1 MAILVSW
8 YRVFMHISH
17 SGRRALV
24 VGLGISGI
32 ATAVRLR
39 QVGWDPVVIEKAP
52 GRRSGGYFVAVFGA
66 GRAAA
71 ERLGILDKM
80 PDRAAL
86 EGTHFEI
93 DRLGNRRRAVGFGD
107 GEGGPWRMLRGDVEQ
122 ALFDAL
128 PKDVEIRYSTVPTRI
143 AQDAAGVDVT
153 LLNTADA
160 TSTTERFDLVIGAD
174 GVRSTV
180 RALAF
185 GPPERYLHRL
195 DHVIA
200 AFQLS
205 KQVSGLDPED
215 TVSMIEPGRAMWV
228 FSFAGRRPTVML
240 THRTNDVDT
249 EIRRTPADGLRAA
262 FGPEPTGK
270 ILGQM
275 LTELENADQVVFD
288 SVEQVRM
295 DRWHN
300 GRVVL
305 VGDSAW
311 CVTLYSGMGVSAG
324 LAGAEL
330 LGTMLQRH
338 SNDLD
343 RALTDWERRLRPFIK
358 YHQRTGLS
366 QRVFFNPTNWREV
379 MQRKML
385 MRGVRYPVVGPLV
398 RRLRLK
404 GARMKELDIA
414 AAA

>member
-1 MAILVSW
+1 MDTN
-8 YRVFMHISH
+8 H

-24 VGLGISGI
+24 VGLGISGM

-39 QVGWDPVVIEKAP
+39 QIGWDPVVIEKAP

-66 GRAAA
+66 GRASA

-80 PDRAAL
+80 PDRAPGGA
-86 EGTHFEI
+86 HFEI

-107 GEGGPWRMLRGDVEQ
+107 GEGGPRRMLRGDVER

-128 PKDVEIRYSTVPTRI
+128 PQDVEIRYSTVPKRI
-143 AQDAAGVDVT
+143 AQDADGVEVT
-153 LLNTADA
+153 LLNTAEA
-160 TSTTERFDLVIGAD
+160 TSTAERFDLVVGAD
-174 GVRSTV
+174 GLHSTV

-185 GPPERYLHRL
+185 GPPERYLHPL
-195 DHVIA
+195 DHTVA

-205 KQVSGLDPED
+205 RQVSGLDPDD
-215 TVSMIEPGRAMWV
+215 TVSMVEPGRAMWV
-228 FSFAGRRPTVML
+228 FSFAGRLPTVLL
-240 THRTNDVDT
+240 THRTTDVDV
-249 EIRRTPADGLRAA
+249 EVRRTPAEGFRAA

-270 ILGQM
+270 ILGQV

-295 DRWHN
+295 DHWHN

-338 SNDLD
+338 SNDIGQ
-343 RALTDWERRLRPFIK
+343 ALSDWERRLRPFIK

-366 QRVFFNPTNWREV
+366 QRVFFNPANWREIT
-379 MQRKML
+379 QRKML
-385 MRGVRYPVVGPLV
+385 TRGMRYPVVGRLV

>member
-1 MAILVSW
+1 MDTN
-8 YRVFMHISH
+8 H

-24 VGLGISGI
+24 VGLGISGM

-39 QVGWDPVVIEKAP
+39 QIGWDPVVIEKAP
-52 GRRSGGYFVAVFGA
+52 GRRSGGYFVMVFGT
-66 GRAAA
+66 GRASA
-71 ERLGILDKM
+71 ERLGILAKM
-80 PDRAAL
+80 PDRAAP
-86 EGTHFEI
+86 GGAHFEI

-107 GEGGPWRMLRGDVEQ
+107 VPGGPRRMLRGDVEQ
-122 ALFDAL
+122 AVFDAL
-128 PKDVEIRYSTVPTRI
+128 PEDVEIRYSTVPTRI
-143 AQDAAGVDVT
+143 AQDTDGVDVT
-153 LLNTADA
+153 LRNTADA
-160 TSTTERFDLVIGAD
+160 TSTTERFDLVVGAD
-174 GVRSTV
+174 GLRSTV

-185 GPPERYLHRL
+185 GPPEQYLHPL
-195 DHVIA
+195 DRTIA

-215 TVSMIEPGRAMWV
+215 GVSMVEPGRAMWV
-228 FSFAGRRPTVML
+228 FSFAGRLPTVLM
-240 THRTNDVDT
+240 TYRTNDVDA
-249 EIRRTPADGLRAA
+249 EIRQSPAERLRAA

-270 ILGQM
+270 ILGQV

-338 SNDLD
+338 PNDIG
-343 RALTDWERRLRPFIK
+343 RALTGWERRLRPFIE
-358 YHQRTGLS
+358 YHHRNGIS
-366 QRVFFNPTNWREV
+366 QRVFFNPDNWREV
-379 MQRKML
+379 IQRKML
-385 MRGVRYPVVGPLV
+385 TRGVQYPVVGPLIK
-398 RRLRLK
+398 RLRIK
-404 GARMKELDIA
+404 GGRMKQLDIA
-414 AAA
+414 AAASVP

>member
-1 MAILVSW
+1 MDANL
-8 YRVFMHISH
+8 

-24 VGLGISGI
+24 VGLGVSGM

-39 QVGWDPVVIEKAP
+39 QIGWDPVVIEKAP
-52 GRRSGGYFVAVFGA
+52 GRRSGGYFVMVFGA
-66 GRAAA
+66 GRASA
-71 ERLGILDKM
+71 ERLGILDEM
-80 PDRAAL
+80 PDRSAA
-86 EGTHFEI
+86 GGAHFEI

-107 GEGGPWRMLRGDVEQ
+107 VPGGPRRMLRGDVEQ
-122 ALFDAL
+122 AVFDAL
-128 PKDVEIRYSTVPTRI
+128 PEDVEIRYSTVPTRI
-143 AQDAAGVDVT
+143 AQDTDGVDVT

-160 TSTTERFDLVIGAD
+160 TSTTERFDLVVGAD
-174 GVRSTV
+174 GLRSTV
-180 RALAF
+180 RALVF
-185 GPPERYLHRL
+185 GSPQRYLHRL
-195 DHVIA
+195 DHTIA

-215 TVSMIEPGRAMWV
+215 GVTMVEPGRAMWV
-228 FSFAGRRPTVML
+228 FSFAGRLPTVLL
-240 THRTNDVDT
+240 THRSSDLDPQV
-249 EIRRTPADGLRAA
+249 RQTPAQRFRAV
-262 FGPEPTGK
+262 FGPEPVGK
-270 ILGQM
+270 ILGQV

-338 SNDLD
+338 SNDIG

-358 YHQRTGLS
+358 YHQRNGMS
-366 QRVFFNPTNWREV
+366 QRVFFNPANWREV
-379 MQRKML
+379 LQRKML
-385 MRGVRYPVVGPLV
+385 TRGVRYPVLGPLV

-404 GARMKELDIA
+404 GARMKQLDIA
-414 AAA
+414 ASA

>member
-32 ATAVRLR
+32 ATAVQLR

-80 PDRAAL
+80 PDRAAP

-330 LGTMLQRH
+330 LGTTLQRH

-343 RALTDWERRLRPFIK
+343 RALADWEGRLRPFIK

>member
-1 MAILVSW
+1 
-8 YRVFMHISH
+8 
-17 SGRRALV
+17 
-24 VGLGISGI
+24 
-32 ATAVRLR
+32 
-39 QVGWDPVVIEKAP
+39 
-52 GRRSGGYFVAVFGA
+52 
-66 GRAAA
+66 
-71 ERLGILDKM
+71 
-80 PDRAAL
+80 
-86 EGTHFEI
+86 
-93 DRLGNRRRAVGFGD
+93 
-107 GEGGPWRMLRGDVEQ
+107 
-122 ALFDAL
+122 
-128 PKDVEIRYSTVPTRI
+128 
-143 AQDAAGVDVT
+143 
-153 LLNTADA
+153 
-160 TSTTERFDLVIGAD
+160 
-174 GVRSTV
+174 
-180 RALAF
+180 
-185 GPPERYLHRL
+185 
-195 DHVIA
+195 
-200 AFQLS
+200 
-205 KQVSGLDPED
+205 
-215 TVSMIEPGRAMWV
+215 
-228 FSFAGRRPTVML
+228 
-240 THRTNDVDT
+240 
-249 EIRRTPADGLRAA
+249 
-262 FGPEPTGK
+262 
-270 ILGQM
+270 M